1 MGEQQGTFGVS
12 ARTTWSEEEQGQAVR
27 KYGARYGTIRFSSLD
42 WGVDVWCCSASRAFL
57 MAVGRRTKRERQG
70 VHWWFQNSNGM
81 GKLPYTGEG
90 EKRKM
95 EDSL

>member
-1 MGEQQGTFGVS
+1 
-12 ARTTWSEEEQGQAVR
+12 
-27 KYGARYGTIRFSSLD
+27 
-42 WGVDVWCCSASRAFL
+42 